1 MNALKKCAST
11 FKKTGFAFCF
21 KLPGSMFFVVVQ
33 LAGRGKFILKPCLDR
48 GTALFRC
55 YFHDYSRYGVIW

>member
-48 GTALFRC
+48 GTPSSDATFMTIR
-55 YFHDYSRYGVIW
+55 GMV